1 MFIYFRGI
9 MKFTDKI
16 VRVGGQSK
24 CAALEP
30 FSLKEW
36 KKKCSRVDVSYH
48 TRNHIHEIR
57 DELRQCL
64 E

>member
-1 MFIYFRGI
+1 

-30 FSLKEW
+30 FAIKEW
-36 KKKCSRVDVSYH
+36 KKKCSRGDVSYH

>member
-1 MFIYFRGI
+1 

-16 VRVGGQSK
+16 VRVGSQSK
-24 CAALEP
+24 CSALEP
-30 FSLKEW
+30 FSLMAL
-36 KKKCSRVDVSYH
+36 KKTSRGDVSLH
-48 TRNHIHEIR
+48 TRNLIKETR